1 MTIWKLLQAGASTG
15 SARAEYQCVTTTA
28 SLRPEPVEGRLSR
41 VSQKLNVEERKSVR
55 IKACLSSA
63 KLERSGSFSGL
74 GRKILCTL
82 LLMGVSFGLTGCGL
96 PFMGKSKAYVRENV
110 DFGFVQKIAVLPVEN
125 NSKDEFA
132 PELVRDI
139 IITRT
144 LAMKLFDVTDK
155 GLVDSFL
162 REEAID
168 PGKPIDASTIK
179 RLGQKLSVQSLLL
192 TTLDISADSRKG
204 TMSYPEMS
212 VTVRMVEVETGLVI
226 WQSGG
231 HQSGD
236 SIWRRLFGLAG
247 RDKYQVTVSLVE
259 DILNTIPR

>member
-1 MTIWKLLQAGASTG
+1 M
-15 SARAEYQCVTTTA
+15 
-28 SLRPEPVEGRLSR
+28 
-41 VSQKLNVEERKSVR
+41 R
-55 IKACLSSA
+55 IKVCLSSA
-63 KLERSGSFSGL
+63 NQGRSGSFFGL
-74 GRKILCTL
+74 GKNFLCTL
-82 LLMGVSFGLTGCGL
+82 LLVGVSFGLTGCGL
-96 PFMGKSKAYVRENV
+96 PFMGKSKAFVRENV

-139 IITRT
+139 TITRI

-168 PGKPIDASTIK
+168 PGKPLDATTIK
-179 RLGQKLSVQSLLL
+179 RLGQKLNVQSLLL

-212 VTVRMVEVETGLVI
+212 VTLRLLEVETGLVI
-226 WQSGG
+226 WQAGG

-236 SIWRRLFGLAG
+236 SVWRRLFGLAG

-259 DILNTIPR
+259 DILHTIPR

>member
-1 MTIWKLLQAGASTG
+1 
-15 SARAEYQCVTTTA
+15 
-28 SLRPEPVEGRLSR
+28 
-41 VSQKLNVEERKSVR
+41 VR
-55 IKACLSSA
+55 IKMRLSSIL
-63 KLERSGSFSGL
+63 LERSESFFRL
-74 GRKILCTL
+74 GKKTLCIFL
-82 LLMGVSFGLTGCGL
+82 LLGVFLGLSGCGF
-96 PFMGKSKAYVRENV
+96 PFMGKSKAFVRENV

-139 IITRT
+139 TITRI

-168 PGKPIDASTIK
+168 PGKPLDVSTIK
-179 RLGQKLSVQSLLL
+179 RLGQKLNVQSLLL
-192 TTLDISADSRKG
+192 TTLDIAADSRKG

-212 VTVRMVEVETGLVI
+212 VTLRLLEVETGLVI
-226 WQSGG
+226 WQAGG

-247 RDKYQVTVSLVE
+247 RDKYQVTVSLLE
-259 DILNTIPR
+259 DILHTIPR

>member
-1 MTIWKLLQAGASTG
+1 MGIKM
-15 SARAEYQCVTTTA
+15 
-28 SLRPEPVEGRLSR
+28 RLS
-41 VSQKLNVEERKSVR
+41 SIL
-55 IKACLSSA
+55 
-63 KLERSGSFSGL
+63 LERSESFFRFG
-74 GRKILCTL
+74 KKTFCVL
-82 LLMGVSFGLTGCGL
+82 LLIGVSLGLAGCGF
-96 PFMGKSKAYVRENV
+96 PFMGKSKAFVRENV

-139 IITRT
+139 TITRI

-168 PGKPIDASTIK
+168 PGKPLDVSTIK
-179 RLGQKLSVQSLLL
+179 RLGQKLNVQSLLL
-192 TTLDISADSRKG
+192 TTLDIAADSRKG

-212 VTVRMVEVETGLVI
+212 VTLRLLEVETGLVI
-226 WQSGG
+226 WQAGG

-247 RDKYQVTVSLVE
+247 RDKYQVTVSLLE
-259 DILNTIPR
+259 DILHTIHR

>member
-1 MTIWKLLQAGASTG
+1 MTTRNLLQTGASTG
-15 SARAEYQCVTTTA
+15 SARAEYQCVTTA
-28 SLRPEPVEGRLSR
+28 SVRPEPAGGRLAR
-41 VSQKLNVEERKSVR
+41 VRQELNVEERKSVR
-55 IKACLSSA
+55 IKTCVSSA
-63 KLERSGSFSGL
+63 KVGRSGSFSGF
-74 GRKILCTL
+74 GKKVLCTL
-82 LLMGVSFGLTGCGL
+82 LLVGVSFVLTGCGL

-139 IITRT
+139 TITRI
-144 LAMKLFDVTDK
+144 LAMKLFDVMDK
-155 GLVDSFL
+155 GLVDSFM

-168 PGKPIDASTIK
+168 PGKPIDAATIK
-179 RLGQKLSVQSLLL
+179 RIGQKLNVQSLLL
-192 TTLDISADSRKG
+192 TTLDISAESRKG

-212 VTVRMVEVETGLVI
+212 VTLRMLEVETGLVI

-236 SIWRRLFGLAG
+236 SIWRRLFGLSG

-259 DILNTIPR
+259 DILYTIPR

>member
-1 MTIWKLLQAGASTG
+1 VTTRNLLQTGASTG
-15 SARAEYQCVTTTA
+15 SARAEYQCVKTA
-28 SLRPEPVEGRLSR
+28 FVRPEPVEERLSR
-41 VSQKLNVEERKSVR
+41 VQQELSVEEKKSVR

-63 KLERSGSFSGL
+63 KVGRVETFFGL
-74 GRKILCTL
+74 GKNILCAL

-96 PFMGKSKAYVRENV
+96 SFMGKSKAYVRENV

-139 IITRT
+139 TITRI

-168 PGKPIDASTIK
+168 PGKPIDAATIK
-179 RLGQKLSVQSLLL
+179 RLGQKLNVQSLLL

-212 VTVRMVEVETGLVI
+212 VTLRMLEVETGMVI

-259 DILNTIPR
+259 DILHTIPR

>member
-1 MTIWKLLQAGASTG
+1 MRTKM
-15 SARAEYQCVTTTA
+15 
-28 SLRPEPVEGRLSR
+28 
-41 VSQKLNVEERKSVR
+41 
-55 IKACLSSA
+55 CLSSA
-63 KLERSGSFSGL
+63 KLERSGSFPGL
-74 GRKILCTL
+74 GKRILCAL
-82 LLMGVSFGLTGCGL
+82 LLMGFSFGLTGCGL

-139 IITRT
+139 IITRI
-144 LAMKLFDVTDK
+144 LAMRLFDVTDK

-179 RLGQKLSVQSLLL
+179 RLGQKLNVQSLLL

-212 VTVRMVEVETGLVI
+212 VTLRMLEVETGLVI

-236 SIWRRLFGLAG
+236 SIWRRLFGLSG

-259 DILNTIPR
+259 DILHTIPR